1 MHVPPA
7 EAAVAKTHLC
17 TCAVNVVSKHG
28 AGPRTAPHCQGRHG
42 PAAGQA
48 EIAAGH
54 LGDPV
59 VKAIIA
65 DEAHGSVVLHLK
77 QPSGKAMVSGD
88 GKQTETLKAS
98 TEGQGKELCR
108 HQGHT
113 DIARHL
119 AESQSGAKAQLP
131 TTALAPAPAE
141 LGHAFGHPNPYELL

>member
-17 TCAVNVVSKHG
+17 TCAVNVVSKDG
-28 AGPRTAPHCQGRHG
+28 AGPRTAPHGQGCHG

-88 GKQTETLKAS
+88 GKQTENP
-98 TEGQGKELCR
+98 EGQHRGSGKR
-108 HQGHT
+108 
-113 DIARHL
+113 
-119 AESQSGAKAQLP
+119 
-131 TTALAPAPAE
+131 AL
-141 LGHAFGHPNPYELL
+141 